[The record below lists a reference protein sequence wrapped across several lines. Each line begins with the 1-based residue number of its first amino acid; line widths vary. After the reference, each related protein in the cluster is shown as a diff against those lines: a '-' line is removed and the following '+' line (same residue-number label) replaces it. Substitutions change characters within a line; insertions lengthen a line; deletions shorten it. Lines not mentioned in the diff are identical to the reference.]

1 MNYKFTALIIFLMAL
16 LVIFAEPAYPNQ
28 DKIKTPNIK
37 FILTIRLCSFIEN
50 KCLPNVQVKDEYDS
64 WKECTLA
71 ALEISK
77 EIIIAQEEEFVNK
90 NKVATKFICKEIN
103 TI

>member
-1 MNYKFTALIIFLMAL
+1 MN
-16 LVIFAEPAYPNQ
+16 Q
-28 DKIKTPNIK
+28 
-37 FILTIRLCSFIEN
+37 
-50 KCLPNVQVKDEYDS
+50 CLPPRTEIKKTYDS

-77 EIIIAQEEEFVNK
+77 EIMLSQEEEFVNK
-90 NKVATKFICKEIN
+90 NKVATQFTCKEIG

>member
-1 MNYKFTALIIFLMAL
+1 MKFT
-16 LVIFAEPAYPNQ
+16 LVIF
-28 DKIKTPNIK
+28 
-37 FILTIRLCSFIEN
+37 LCSFINN
-50 KCLPNVQVKDEYDS
+50 KCLPPVEIKVEYDS

-77 EIIIAQEEEFVNK
+77 EIMLSQEEEFVNN
-90 NKVATKFICKEIN
+90 NKVATKFVCTGVG

>member
-16 LVIFAEPAYPNQ
+16 LVIFAEPAYPEQN
-28 DKIKTPNIK
+28 KIKTPNIK

-77 EIIIAQEEEFVNK
+77 EIIISQEDTLLIR
-90 NKVATKFICKEIN
+90 TK
-103 TI
+103 

>member
-1 MNYKFTALIIFLMAL
+1 MKFT
-16 LVIFAEPAYPNQ
+16 LVIF
-28 DKIKTPNIK
+28 
-37 FILTIRLCSFIEN
+37 LCSFIN
-50 KCLPNVQVKDEYDS
+50 NQCLPPIEVKVEYDS

-77 EIIIAQEEEFVNK
+77 EIMISQEEEFVNN
-90 NKVATKFICKEIN
+90 NKVATKFVCTGIN

>member
-1 MNYKFTALIIFLMAL
+1 VKFT
-16 LVIFAEPAYPNQ
+16 LVIF
-28 DKIKTPNIK
+28 
-37 FILTIRLCSFIEN
+37 LCSFINN
-50 KCLPNVQVKDEYDS
+50 KCLPPVEVKVEYDS

-77 EIIIAQEEEFVNK
+77 EIMLSQEEEFVNK
-90 NKVATKFICKEIN
+90 NKVATQFVCKEIG